1 MEQYLV
7 VQTKGGK
14 EKPEEGERRERGGRG
29 EGGREGGSEGGREEE
44 VGRRRGVEEK
54 KYQYMVTASPSI
66 H

>member
-14 EKPEEGERRERGGRG
+14 EKPEEGGR
-29 EGGREGGSEGGREEE
+29 EGGREGGKEGGREGERKE
-44 VGRRRGVEEK
+44 RRKRREGGEEK
-54 KYQYMVTASPSI
+54 KYQYMLTASPSI